1 MLNLKTG
8 TYLGEVNNITHTG
21 SRTSSTSSRRG
32 REAMLK
38 LYGELKG
45 SDDYGLGEDEMNE
58 LGLRLLYDKKD
69 VRAAV
74 EVLKLNAE
82 EFPRSFNVWDGLVE
96 AHYRAGNREEAIR
109 NYEKSLQLNPDNV
122 GGKRMLEKIRSE
134 KQGP

>member
-1 MLNLKTG
+1 
-8 TYLGEVNNITHTG
+8 
-21 SRTSSTSSRRG
+21 
-32 REAMLK
+32 MLK

-82 EFPRSFNVWDGLVE
+82 EFPRSFNVWDGLGE

-122 GGKRMLEKIRSE
+122 GGKRMLEKIRRE